1 MQLLGKILLSKEL
14 ISEKQLESALS
25 AQNTKN
31 ELLGNILVRLGY
43 IDIRALLKSLAEQ
56 FDIPYLDSIEMSIS
70 SEELIK
76 TVPLH
81 FLKKNNI
88 LPYRFEAPKAAGQYQ
103 TSKQLPDFQNDL
115 PLNSGSSCLKEGTF
129 FVAVSDPLN
138 TEPIDDLQSL
148 TGCDVLQVLS
158 PPDEIIKIIH
168 NLMEES
174 FVSPEE
180 VIEDLSGDD
189 IGTLSLDLEEAEDL
203 LDLSDE
209 APIIR
214 LVNKLFYQ
222 AIKGRASDIHIEPY
236 ESKLKIRFRID
247 GTLYEKLSPPKLY
260 HGAIVSRIKIMAG
273 LNIAE
278 KRLPQDGRIRLKV
291 AGKDV
296 DIRLSVIPTSFGE
309 RLVLR
314 ILDRASILIG
324 TEDLGMDKDHLKVF
338 NRLIASS
345 NGIILVTGPTGSG
358 KTTTL
363 YAALEELNLPERN
376 ILTVEDPV
384 EYQVAGIGQ
393 IPVNTKIGLTF
404 AVGLRSIL
412 RQDPDIV
419 MVGEIRDLET
429 AEIATQ
435 ASLTGHLVFST
446 LHTNDAAGA
455 VTRLVDMGM
464 EAFLVSATL
473 RGVIAQRLVRKICNN
488 CKIEFM
494 PSKKIFKEL
503 GLSDNEIDK
512 YTFYKGTGCT
522 ICSET
527 GYKGRT
533 AIYEIMR
540 ISESMRRLIVESN
553 NRTAIIDEAKRM
565 GMTTMKEEGMKK
577 VKQGITTLEE
587 VIAVTQESD

>member
-1 MQLLGKILLSKEL
+1 MQLLGKILLAKDL
-14 ISEKQLESALS
+14 ISGEQLESALS
-25 AQNTKN
+25 AQKTKN

-43 IDIRALLKSLAEQ
+43 IDIRDLLKALAEQ

-70 SEELIK
+70 SEDLTK
-76 TVPLH
+76 TAPLN

-88 LPYRFEAPKAAGQYQ
+88 LPYRFE
-103 TSKQLPDFQNDL
+103 
-115 PLNSGSSCLKEGTF
+115 EGAYF
-129 FVAVSDPLN
+129 IAMSDPLN

-148 TGCDVLQVLS
+148 TGCDVVQVLS

-168 NLMEES
+168 SLMEES

-247 GTLYEKLSPPKLY
+247 GTLYEKLSPPKVY

-314 ILDRASILIG
+314 ILDRSSILIG
-324 TEDLGMDKDHLKVF
+324 TEDLGMDNRQLEVF
-338 NRLIASS
+338 NHLITSS

-363 YAALEELNLPERN
+363 YAALEKLNSPERN

-393 IPVNTKIGLTF
+393 IPVNTKVGLTF
-404 AVGLRSIL
+404 AAGLRSIL

-446 LHTNDAAGA
+446 LHTNDAASA
-455 VTRLVDMGM
+455 VIRLVDMGM

-488 CKIEFM
+488 CRIEFK
-494 PSKKIFKEL
+494 PSDKIISQL
-503 GLSDNEIDK
+503 GLSNAEAGH
-512 YTFYKGTGCT
+512 TFFKGAGCAV
-522 ICSET
+522 CSET

-533 AIYEIMR
+533 AIYEIMG
-540 ISESMRRLIVESN
+540 INETMRRLIVESN
-553 NRTAIIDEAKRM
+553 DRIAIINEAKKM

-577 VKQGITTLEE
+577 VFQGVTTMEE
-587 VIAVTQESD
+587 VIAVTQGSD